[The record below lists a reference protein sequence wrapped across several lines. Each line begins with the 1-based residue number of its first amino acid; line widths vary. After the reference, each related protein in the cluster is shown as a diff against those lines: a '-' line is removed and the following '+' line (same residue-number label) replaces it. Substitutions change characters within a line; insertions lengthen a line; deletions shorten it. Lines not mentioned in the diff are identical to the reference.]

1 MLLGINDTYR
11 DEQNINTGAITRKVG
26 VKVLNGTE
34 NWEYSVALLSY
45 MYSLRI
51 DDLYAESSNVTS
63 GRKTP
68 YCTHF
73 ERSEQWRM
81 SDSTS
86 RNNRIQAY
94 QPGSGSAAI
103 GLGYNYP
110 SAAGLDDFKAWLAD
124 QYAAGTPVIVVYP
137 LAESAQTTE
146 SVAAQTLT
154 TAPVRQTTGSILSMP
169 IEVVLGDGTREWVSE
184 MITIATTRY
193 NEESFAPVET
203 RLDAAVAAVDTVV
216 SQTMTQAQQIDQIAN
231 EKQTRPE
238 EGCTAKYC
246 LLVED
251 EDGTPHWY
259 PIAGANGVA
268 HALPAGYTELQY
280 LQTDGNSWIDT
291 GIVAT
296 NWNWS
301 AQFEMSVP
309 KAGDYFF
316 GAGSGIWS
324 STVWGAQFG
333 LANSSGHSF
342 WGKGGTGM
350 NAVISNLDVTTNTFY
365 NYKITKDGLY
375 INDVLKS
382 NNLAGESFSNS
393 DLSLWIG
400 KTNNDKTT
408 SSYNKSSSSWRYVK
422 IYNDNN
428 KLVFNGI
435 PAKNSSGVVGM
446 YDMVSGQFFTNA
458 GTGTFTAGPDM

>member
-1 MLLGINDTYR
+1 
-11 DEQNINTGAITRKVG
+11 
-26 VKVLNGTE
+26 
-34 NWEYSVALLSY
+34 
-45 MYSLRI
+45 
-51 DDLYAESSNVTS
+51 
-63 GRKTP
+63 
-68 YCTHF
+68 
-73 ERSEQWRM
+73 
-81 SDSTS
+81 
-86 RNNRIQAY
+86 
-94 QPGSGSAAI
+94 
-103 GLGYNYP
+103 
-110 SAAGLDDFKAWLAD
+110 
-124 QYAAGTPVIVVYP
+124 
-137 LAESAQTTE
+137 
-146 SVAAQTLT
+146 
-154 TAPVRQTTGSILSMP
+154 
-169 IEVVLGDGTREWVSE
+169 

-203 RLDAAVAAVDTVV
+203 RLDAAVAAVDTDV